1 MRILILA
8 VAAAVATTACSALPR
23 EGGPSDPNVLLED
36 EIRASGGSNAYEV
49 IVRTRPL
56 WLRAGAPRSTRLE
69 TVILVY
75 YDGTRLGG
83 VETLRDLSTENFR
96 SIRVLDSATA
106 GQLPGLGSQHVERA
120 IMISYRSR

>member
-1 MRILILA
+1 
-8 VAAAVATTACSALPR
+8 
-23 EGGPSDPNVLLED
+23 
-36 EIRASGGSNAYEV
+36 
-49 IVRTRPL
+49 
-56 WLRAGAPRSTRLE
+56 LRAGAPRSTRLE

-106 GQLPGLGSQHVERA
+106 GQLPGLGSRHVERA

>member
-23 EGGPSDPNVLLED
+23 DGGPSDPNMLLED

-49 IVRTRPL
+49 IVRLRPL
-56 WLRAGAPRSTRLE
+56 WLRPGAPRSTRLE

-106 GQLPGLGSQHVERA
+106 GQLPGLGSRHVERA

>member
-8 VAAAVATTACSALPR
+8 VAAVIASTACSALPR
-23 EGGPSDPNVLLED
+23 NGGPSDPNMLLED

-49 IVRTRPL
+49 IVRMRPL
-56 WLRAGAPRSTRLE
+56 WLRAGAPRSTRLD

-83 VETLRDLSTENFR
+83 VETLRDLSTESFR
-96 SIRVLDSATA
+96 SMRVLDSATA
-106 GQLPGLGSQHVERA
+106 GQLPGLGSRHVERA